1 MLKKAWKIV
10 LAVVLALL
18 VVVLGY
24 VAYVFIDYHR
34 IGNQELTVE
43 RNAAATVEAGKEYGI
58 LSYNIGFGA
67 YEDDYSFFMD
77 GGTESRAWSEERL
90 TANIERIGAF
100 LQQQDADLYLLQ
112 EVDRDSTRSYHV
124 DEVAMLTAQLPGL
137 GYIWAQN
144 YDSPY
149 LFYPLDQPHGKSVSG
164 LLTLSSFWMGQ
175 NMVGTLAAGQTMAFI
190 TLSISQLVQSYNMRS
205 ERSLFHIGPFS
216 NKKLNQACLAS
227 LALVL
232 LVLFTPLRIAFGL
245 AALPAKMYLIAF
257 GISFIPLLV
266 MEFSKKFGLIKH
278 QH

>member
-1 MLKKAWKIV
+1 MLRKAWKIV

-24 VAYVFIDYHR
+24 VAYVFIDYHC
-34 IGNQELTVE
+34 IGDQELTVE
-43 RNAAATVEAGKEYGI
+43 RNAAATVEAGKEYSI

-137 GYIWAQN
+137 GYIC
-144 YDSPY
+144 
-149 LFYPLDQPHGKSVSG
+149 
-164 LLTLSSFWMGQ
+164 LLYTSRC
-175 NMVGTLAAGQTMAFI
+175 V
-190 TLSISQLVQSYNMRS
+190 
-205 ERSLFHIGPFS
+205 
-216 NKKLNQACLAS
+216 
-227 LALVL
+227 
-232 LVLFTPLRIAFGL
+232 
-245 AALPAKMYLIAF
+245 
-257 GISFIPLLV
+257 
-266 MEFSKKFGLIKH
+266 
-278 QH
+278 

>member
-1 MLKKAWKIV
+1 M

-164 LLTLSSFWMGQ
+164 LLT
-175 NMVGTLAAGQTMAFI
+175 
-190 TLSISQLVQSYNMRS
+190 
-205 ERSLFHIGPFS
+205 
-216 NKKLNQACLAS
+216 
-227 LALVL
+227 
-232 LVLFTPLRIAFGL
+232 
-245 AALPAKMYLIAF
+245 
-257 GISFIPLLV
+257 PLLLRHHRGPAGGAAHRGRCDEAGGSGSV
-266 MEFSKKFGLIKH
+266 LQRPPHPRRRRPGAGAV
-278 QH
+278 

>member
-1 MLKKAWKIV
+1 M
-10 LAVVLALL
+10 
-18 VVVLGY
+18 VVLGY

-34 IGNQELTVE
+34 IGDQELTVE
-43 RNAAATVEAGKEYGI
+43 RNAAAAVEAGKEYGI

-124 DEVAMLTAQLPGL
+124 DEAAMLTAQLPGL

-149 LFYPLDQPHGKSVSG
+149 LFYPLWTSPRQVR
-164 LLTLSSFWMGQ
+164 
-175 NMVGTLAAGQTMAFI
+175 VG
-190 TLSISQLVQSYNMRS
+190 
-205 ERSLFHIGPFS
+205 
-216 NKKLNQACLAS
+216 
-227 LALVL
+227 
-232 LVLFTPLRIAFGL
+232 
-245 AALPAKMYLIAF
+245 PAD
-257 GISFIPLLV
+257 PLLLRHYRGPAGGAAHRGRCDEAGGSGSV
-266 MEFSKKFGLIKH
+266 LQRPPYPRRRRPGAGAV
-278 QH
+278 